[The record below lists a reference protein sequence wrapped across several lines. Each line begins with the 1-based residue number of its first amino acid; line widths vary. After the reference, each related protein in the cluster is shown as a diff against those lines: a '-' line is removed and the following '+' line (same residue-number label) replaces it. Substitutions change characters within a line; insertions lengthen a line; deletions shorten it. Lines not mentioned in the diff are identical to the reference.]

1 VSRKPP
7 GHGQV
12 GQKSMRK
19 DSVFQVTKSYEDP
32 VVGTLTDGVR
42 HLLAEEGVEAR
53 EFLRAS
59 FLTSAVDTLW
69 HARREA
75 GLTQSQVAEAL
86 GTRQSAVARMEAD
99 TSGSMSLHRYVDYC
113 MACGVLPFDF
123 ELESIDRLREF
134 AQASPELPRT
144 ARNVNL

>member
-1 VSRKPP
+1 LIEPLPSGTLSYEP
-7 GHGQV
+7 GANP
-12 GQKSMRK
+12 SI
-19 DSVFQVTKSYEDP
+19 DADDEDP
-32 VVGTLTDGVR
+32 VVGALTDGVR
-42 HLLAEEGVEAR
+42 HLLDEEGVEAR

-134 AQASPELPRT
+134 AHASPELPRT